1 LSKEWPDLDSFRL
14 TFRSWTVAVRD
25 NGIKIKSDK
34 NEKLRSLNVRR
45 RNSRE

>member
-1 LSKEWPDLDSFRL
+1 L

-34 NEKLRSLNVRR
+34 NEKL
-45 RNSRE
+45 EEEFKGEEEEF

>member
-1 LSKEWPDLDSFRL
+1 L

-34 NEKLRSLNVRR
+34 NEKL
-45 RNSRE
+45 EEFKGEEEEF

>member
-1 LSKEWPDLDSFRL
+1 MSKERPDLDSFRL

-34 NEKLRSLNVRR
+34 NEKL
-45 RNSRE
+45 EEFKGEEHEIF